1 MSNNISYIDYN
12 SILVVNTA
20 GELRQVN
27 TPFRVIAQGADG
39 TKGKI
44 YEVQE
49 VKHTLEDVLVFII
62 NDTPYYH
69 YHFVLDESVL

>member
-12 SILVVNTA
+12 SILVVNSA
-20 GELRQVN
+20 GELQQVN
-27 TPFRVIAQGADG
+27 TPFRVIAQRADG
-39 TKGKI
+39 TKGMI

-49 VKHTLEDVLVFII
+49 VKHTMEDVLVFII

-69 YHFVLDESVL
+69 HHFVLDESVL